1 VSASSRIIYV
11 SEIIEYRF
19 RFSSIRRPHLL
30 HLTFR
35 AFRIGSV
42 PGVAQDGIDHPFAP
56 TGLFVPKTLTMNQF
70 IQRIVNH
77 VANEI
82 IIKGLANS
90 RTFQRFVVK
99 TDKSLQD
106 LHKTSTE
113 TLSSAV
119 NEFASQQIR
128 STSTSAAGAAAARA
142 GPPQPPLTGFAGF
155 VSAFIKEVRKDLA
168 GT

>member
-1 VSASSRIIYV
+1 
-11 SEIIEYRF
+11 
-19 RFSSIRRPHLL
+19 
-30 HLTFR
+30 
-35 AFRIGSV
+35 
-42 PGVAQDGIDHPFAP
+42 
-56 TGLFVPKTLTMNQF
+56 MNQF

-77 VANEI
+77 VANEV

-90 RTFQRFVVK
+90 RTFQRFVVR

-155 VSAFIKEVRKDLA
+155 VRAFIKEVRKDLS

>member
-1 VSASSRIIYV
+1 
-11 SEIIEYRF
+11 
-19 RFSSIRRPHLL
+19 
-30 HLTFR
+30 
-35 AFRIGSV
+35 
-42 PGVAQDGIDHPFAP
+42 
-56 TGLFVPKTLTMNQF
+56 MNQF

-77 VANEI
+77 VANEV

-90 RTFQRFVVK
+90 RTFQRFVVR

-128 STSTSAAGAAAARA
+128 STSTSASSGAAAARA
-142 GPPQPPLTGFAGF
+142 GRPQPPPTGFAGF
-155 VSAFIKEVRKDLA
+155 VRAFIKEVRKDLS